1 MTELSYVLLEHSKK
15 YPLMQPCDALKLCF
29 QNEFGG
35 GHLIKNRKTA
45 FEFLEKEFTNVIG
58 IPRTHLY
65 DEIGNGIIRVNL
77 SSSEIGSESLTRLFD
92 FFCASSEEI
101 HGSVVSFEGKLK
113 ELVEISKEGCFSFEN
128 AELLRYLS
136 EYKKQGYPPVSHS
149 EIYRKAYFPA
159 YRIVL
164 KKYVHLL

>member
-1 MTELSYVLLEHSKK
+1 MTELSYVLLAHSKK
-15 YPLMQPCDALKLCF
+15 YPLMQPCDAVKLCF

-35 GHLIKNRKTA
+35 GHLIKNRKLA
-45 FEFLEKEFTNVIG
+45 FECLEKEFAQVSS
-58 IPRTHLY
+58 IPCANLY

-77 SSSEIGSESLTRLFD
+77 APFEIRSESLVRLFD
-92 FFCASSEEI
+92 FFCASAEEI
-101 HGSVVSFEGKLK
+101 HGSVASFEEKLK
-113 ELVEISKEGCFSFEN
+113 ELLKISKEGYFSFEN
-128 AELLRYLS
+128 AELLRYFS

-164 KKYVHLL
+164 KKYLQLL